1 MYGGITFSLNMHAMY
16 LKDGNNLEGPVTWR
30 LHFVNKGRNWKTDK
44 YLSIG
49 SVFFNEMTSAWRT
62 YP

>member
-1 MYGGITFSLNMHAMY
+1 MHAIY